1 MKSSIVIT
9 ELERMSPVE
18 LERELRLKRAEA
30 AGQRMDLEMQKSK
43 DSAKYKTLRK
53 DIARMSMVLHKLTKA
68 TKGKKSAPTPVKT
81 ASKVEKNPVQDSGP
95 VKKKAAAKPKTTKK
109 KTA

>member
-30 AGQRMDLEMQKSK
+30 AGQRMDLEMQKGK

-53 DIARMSMVLHKLTKA
+53 DIARMSMVLHRL
-68 TKGKKSAPTPVKT
+68 TKGKKVAPTPVKT
-81 ASKVEKNPVQDSGP
+81 ASKVEKNPVQDSGSA
-95 VKKKAAAKPKTTKK
+95 KKKTAAKPKTTKK